1 MGERVPPS
9 EGADRGSRQRKG
21 LKLSTICL
29 SGGKTRTSEKL
40 KKKKK
45 RISRTHT
52 IECKIEDKLWIST
65 SFWICLHISSWQV
78 FIECVKTGWQ
88 LSSGCM
94 TSRLWAVN
102 SPGTP

>member
-45 RISRTHT
+45 ELVEPT
-52 IECKIEDKLWIST
+52 L
-65 SFWICLHISSWQV
+65 LN
-78 FIECVKTGWQ
+78 VK
-88 LSSGCM
+88 
-94 TSRLWAVN
+94 
-102 SPGTP
+102 